1 MRKIALFF
9 ATFFAFF
16 IYVRTVNAQQA
27 KAVTITETPVATSSA
42 ALITP
47 KPTDEPIPTPRPDIT
62 QKSEETVGP
71 LEMLLN
77 QQDPGSA
84 WLNPL
89 KHAIRASV
97 DAGVPANT
105 LVLILLIPVVTTF
118 IAGARHL
125 VGIRGFGIFLP
136 AALSVV
142 FLAIGPVVGILL
154 FLTIVATTTVA
165 RFLLKKSKMKLQYL
179 PRMSLLLLF
188 SVFGVI
194 AVLFAAPV
202 IRHPDL
208 TNVSI
213 FPVLILIL
221 LAEDFSKVQLGKSAK
236 VAVNLTTETLIL
248 ALISYAFLILKPVQQ
263 FVLLHPEGLILGIIA
278 VNIFLGKYIGLR
290 FVEYWRFRKLITG

>member
-1 MRKIALFF
+1 MRKFIAVF
-9 ATFFAFF
+9 AASWLIVFLKSP
-16 IYVRTVNAQQA
+16 VLAQTA
-27 KAVTITETPVATSSA
+27 TAPPATSSA
-42 ALITP
+42 TVIT
-47 KPTDEPIPTPRPDIT
+47 PIPTQEPVPTSRPDIT

-77 QQDPGSA
+77 GQNPGSKVF
-84 WLNPL
+84 NPL
-89 KHAIRASV
+89 KHALRASV
-97 DAGVPANT
+97 NAGVPANT

-142 FLAIGPVVGILL
+142 FLAIGPIVGIIM
-154 FLTIVATTTVA
+154 FLTIVATTTMA
-165 RFLLKKSKMKLQYL
+165 RFVLKKSKMKLQYL

-188 SVFGVI
+188 GVFGVI
-194 AVLFAAPV
+194 AVLFLAPV

-248 ALISYAFLILKPVQQ
+248 ALISYAFLILKPVQE
-263 FVLLHPEGLILGIIA
+263 FVLLHPEGLIFGIII

-290 FVEYWRFRKLITG
+290 FIEFWRFRRLISG